1 MFMHACERNTVYVGV
16 LYSHGCCWVC
26 LFLAYNNWRR
36 WKVSYSCRLLC
47 FVQFGRGF
55 GGGAGARWANK
66 RFVGDGGERRCSS
79 RQRRKPWEASSPWN
93 KTNKWV
99 QWFKEG
105 GTMRA
110 DGWAETRLSL
120 QCPGSTSRPGL
131 RSTR

>member
-1 MFMHACERNTVYVGV
+1 MLEGLV
-16 LYSHGCCWVC
+16 
-26 LFLAYNNWRR
+26 FLQIAVFCPIWT
-36 WKVSYSCRLLC
+36 RL
-47 FVQFGRGF
+47 RSWGF
-55 GGGAGARWANK
+55 GGGAVAWWADK
-66 RFVGDGGERRCSS
+66 RFVGDGGERCCSS

-93 KTNKWV
+93 KTNKWA

-131 RSTR
+131 R